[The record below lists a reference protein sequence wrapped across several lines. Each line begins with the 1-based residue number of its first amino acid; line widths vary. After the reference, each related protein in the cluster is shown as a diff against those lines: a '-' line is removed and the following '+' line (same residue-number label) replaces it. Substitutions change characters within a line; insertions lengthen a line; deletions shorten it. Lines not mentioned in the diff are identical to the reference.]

1 MYDKAKE
8 IQLIKFFDE
17 DCRISNLE
25 LIAGSK
31 PCSKCDKDSGEAYWD
46 PSTFTMSWTCPDGH
60 SNTFM
65 VN

>member
-1 MYDKAKE
+1 MPKLNE
-8 IQLIKFFDE
+8 FFGPKPTVE
-17 DCRISNLE
+17 QVSNLE
-25 LIAGSK
+25 LVVGAK
-31 PCSKCDKDSGEAYWD
+31 PCSKCDKDAGEAYWD